1 VHGGGCNCC
10 YRNSTSKHSNQLV
23 YGSGALGSCIAA
35 IEEEKE
41 EEKVAKHHYVQLELI
56 EDRWLVGAE
65 QHNNQLP
72 NRIERISIEFV
83 LRFGDYRNTTISPI
97 SVIQVDA
104 QLCSSVLMLI

>member
-1 VHGGGCNCC
+1 
-10 YRNSTSKHSNQLV
+10 
-23 YGSGALGSCIAA
+23 LGSCIAA

-41 EEKVAKHHYVQLELI
+41 EEKVAKHHSVQLELI

-83 LRFGDYRNTTISPI
+83 L
-97 SVIQVDA
+97 
-104 QLCSSVLMLI
+104 